1 MRRLVFIVGL
11 AMLVVLAS
19 GLRGDAC
26 GDKLLVLGR
35 GVRFQ
40 VDTADYPASLLLY
53 INPNM
58 PGADKIGDT
67 QLQAVTRQAGHRL
80 RTVRSKEELA
90 GALKTG
96 RYDIVIVDLADAPA
110 LEEMVQASPSQP
122 LLLPWVY
129 QETKADFSAVKERYQ
144 SALKRYQSALKAPL
158 KVGNFLSTVDRTMEL
173 KTKLARSKAKAPAPT
188 KVSLLQ

>member
-1 MRRLVFIVGL
+1 MRRFGL
-11 AMLVVLAS
+11 IAGLTMLVVLAS

-129 QETKADFSAVKERYQ
+129 QERKADFSAVKERYQ

-173 KTKLARSKAKAPAPT
+173 KTKQARAKAKASPAA

>member
-1 MRRLVFIVGL
+1 MRRFTFIVGL
-11 AMLVVLAS
+11 AILVILAS

-26 GDKLLVLGR
+26 GDKLLVLGQ
-35 GVRFQ
+35 GVRFK

-53 INPNM
+53 INPNL

-67 QLQAVTRQAGHRL
+67 QLQAITRQAGHRL

-90 GALKTG
+90 GALKVG
-96 RYDIVIVDLADAPA
+96 RYDIVIVDLADAPG

-122 LLLPWVY
+122 VLLPWVY
-129 QETKADFSAVKERYQ
+129 QETKADFAAVRERYQ
-144 SALKRYQSALKAPL
+144 SAMKRYQSALKAPL
-158 KVGNFLSTVDRTMEL
+158 RVGNFLSTLDRTMEL
-173 KTKLARSKAKAPAPT
+173 KTKQARAKAKAPSAT

>member
-1 MRRLVFIVGL
+1 MRRFTFIVGL
-11 AMLVVLAS
+11 AILVILAS

-26 GDKLLVLGR
+26 GDKLLVLGQ

-58 PGADKIGDT
+58 PGADKMGHT

-96 RYDIVIVDLADAPA
+96 RYDIVIVDFA
-110 LEEMVQASPSQP
+110 
-122 LLLPWVY
+122 
-129 QETKADFSAVKERYQ
+129 
-144 SALKRYQSALKAPL
+144 
-158 KVGNFLSTVDRTMEL
+158 
-173 KTKLARSKAKAPAPT
+173 ARQKC
-188 KVSLLQ
+188 